1 MPPPEFEP
9 KVHMLWYSSRLQ
21 GKPMPDIEGL
31 RDRIENP
38 DEEKE
43 GIVAENYTDDREN
56 LLEASKIMRRHRTGK
71 RGWSDTR
78 HHSVLQR
85 LIMLSWGGTKYDS
98 EEMHDSSLTA
108 ALEDKEAAGEIVDW
122 IHDRYT
128 NEETNR
134 DMRNALRVFGK
145 VLTNDDPTDK
155 DATPPASIDWVPATT
170 SETYDPAPNPAN
182 MISWDEVKSMCNHS
196 QTNSRD
202 AALIALAWDAGL
214 RSGELQELTVGDV
227 NDHDL
232 GRSIR
237 VTDGKTGTR
246 DVTVTKA
253 VPYLRQWL
261 NQHPA
266 TDENG
271 KPEDPD
277 APLWSKLKNPDSI
290 SYRLFRDAFIN
301 AANRAG
307 LQKPNDPT
315 NFRKSSASHLASRN
329 VSQAHLEKRYGWE
342 RGSDAAA
349 RYIRV
354 FGEDADRELAEARGM
369 DIEFEESE
377 PDGPKSCKRCGVLIN
392 SDAEKCDNCGFIQDR
407 ELADEALTPNEEDI
421 EGLIQNAVREEI
433 GNISAA
439 LTQDSDDIEK
449 TEARAAMLDILS
461 ETDSD

>member
-1 MPPPEFEP
+1 MPPPGCEP
-9 KVHMLWYSSRLQ
+9 KVHMPWYNSKMHGRL
-21 GKPMPDIEGL
+21 MPDIEGL

-38 DEEKE
+38 DENKE
-43 GIVAENYTDDREN
+43 GIDAENYADDREN
-56 LLEASKIMRRHRTGK
+56 LLEASKIMGRHRTGK
-71 RGWSDTR
+71 RGWGDSR

-85 LIMLSWGGTKYDS
+85 LIMLSWGGTKYDN
-98 EEMHDSSLTA
+98 EEMHNASLTA

-122 IHDRYT
+122 IHDKYS

-145 VLTNDDPTDK
+145 VLTNDNPTNK
-155 DATPPASIDWVPATT
+155 DAAPPPSIDWVPATT

-182 MISWDEVKSMCNHS
+182 MISWEEVKSMCDHN
-196 QTNSRD
+196 QTNPRD
-202 AALIALAWDAGL
+202 AALIAVAWDAGL
-214 RSGELQELTVGDV
+214 RSGELQNLTVGDI

-246 DVTVTKA
+246 DVTITNS

-271 KPEDPD
+271 NIQDSE
-277 APLWSKLKNPDSI
+277 APLWSKLKKADSI

-301 AANRAG
+301 AADRIG

-315 NFRKSSASHLASRN
+315 TFRKSSASDLASRN

-342 RGSDAAA
+342 RGSDAAN

-354 FGEDADRELAEARGM
+354 FGEEADRELAEARGM

-377 PDGPKSCKRCGVLIN
+377 P
-392 SDAEKCDNCGFIQDR
+392 
-407 ELADEALTPNEEDI
+407 EALSSS
-421 EGLIQNAVREEI
+421 GV
-433 GNISAA
+433 
-439 LTQDSDDIEK
+439 
-449 TEARAAMLDILS
+449 
-461 ETDSD
+461 